1 MELSYFESSGFEI
14 AEIISEEKVLMTTQD
29 ALDIMANAQ
38 YQGASHIIIYEKQL
52 NPDFFDLR
60 TGLAGDILQKFSNYQ
75 MKLLIIGEF
84 TKFKSKSLVAFIAE
98 SNRVKQVVFV
108 ADKEAA
114 LEKIAS

>member
-1 MELSYFESSGFEI
+1 MELSYFKSSGFEI
-14 AEIISEEKVLMTTQD
+14 AELMSEKKVIMTTQD

-84 TKFKSKSLVAFIAE
+84 TKFKSKSLAAFIAE

>member
-14 AEIISEEKVLMTTQD
+14 AEIISGDIVIMTTQD

-52 NPDFFDLR
+52 NPDFFDLK

-75 MKLLIIGEF
+75 MNLVIIGDF
-84 TKFKSKSLVAFIAE
+84 TKFKSNSLAAFIAE
-98 SNRVKQVVFV
+98 SNRAKQVAFV
-108 ADKEAA
+108 ADKVAA
-114 LEKIAS
+114 LETITS